1 MTTRLIPWT
10 PTETTFDICMEIL
23 SKRSARIAKGL
34 PHRDLSNELAGYLRG
49 SHELYPITPESVAAI
64 RPLGGRA
71 A

>member
-10 PTETTFDICMEIL
+10 STEVTFDIGCEL
-23 SKRSARIAKGL
+23 LAARSARIAAGL
-34 PHRDLSNELAGYLRG
+34 PHRDLSAELAGYLRG

-64 RPLGGRA
+64 RPLGERA